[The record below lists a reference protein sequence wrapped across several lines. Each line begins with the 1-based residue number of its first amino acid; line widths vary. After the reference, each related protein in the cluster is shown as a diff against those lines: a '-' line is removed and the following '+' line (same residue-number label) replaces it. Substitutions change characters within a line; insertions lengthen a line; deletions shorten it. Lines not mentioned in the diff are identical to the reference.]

1 MDTVTATLAISRLGE
16 RWLNMKKTIAIFV
29 SLDLYRYDLVLPTPA
44 IRGAADGQLA
54 VAESGKA

>member
-1 MDTVTATLAISRLGE
+1 
-16 RWLNMKKTIAIFV
+16 MKKTIAIFV
-29 SLDLYRYDLVLPTPA
+29 SLDLYRCDLSASPPA

>member
-1 MDTVTATLAISRLGE
+1 
-16 RWLNMKKTIAIFV
+16 MKKTIAIFV
-29 SLDLYRYDLVLPTPA
+29 SLDLYRYDLVLPRPA

>member
-1 MDTVTATLAISRLGE
+1 
-16 RWLNMKKTIAIFV
+16 MKKTIAIFV

-54 VAESGKA
+54 VAESGRRRRRAVRRSEDWGCEHK

>member
-1 MDTVTATLAISRLGE
+1 
-16 RWLNMKKTIAIFV
+16 MKKTIAIFV

-54 VAESGKA
+54 VAERGKAKRRAVRRSEAVVVSINE